1 MSTLFQPALRNP
13 FGSPVEPSPRQ
24 RSMAVLPHNIGN
36 NNISPKSAQEDSIMT
51 SPAPPNMGPPGPGQG
66 NSPDM
71 EQGQTGNNT
80 VNGNREPGF
89 AGANGSTAAGAAGAS
104 QGPKVVQTAFIHKL
118 YSMLE
123 DKTIQ
128 HLISWSNTNES
139 FVMSPS
145 NEFSKV
151 LAQYFKHT
159 NISSFVRQLN
169 MYGFHK
175 VSDVFH
181 TGSPESALWEFKH
194 GNGSF
199 KKGDLMGLREIKR
212 RASRHTLIHRD
223 SFSNPK
229 PGVSQPGTPAEVMPD
244 TDQRLAGLEQAFYD
258 VHARLQRTEDSYSSL
273 SSRCQVLTEGLVRC
287 HQWTHNLTSA
297 IQNLSSPESPLH
309 RDITE
314 LQKEIA
320 RQLEYV
326 RALETPQESLQ
337 NGRQSFYPG
346 NSALEPPLSP
356 RGYNF
361 DSRRSSIQIEPQHVG
376 LRPPVPPIPP
386 HFSSSPRRF
395 GSISIPHVSPGFSRP
410 ALPPQ
415 PPPTVHPLASVVTP
429 PPMNL
434 ARRHT
439 SADIREHGWPPTNPN
454 ESPYASGQSSVHWQ
468 PSSPQQPQ
476 AAGDQGIRDQLASYE
491 INGPKRLPPTMQA
504 SQPTPPLTSTSEAAP
519 VGLGVESSSWALGG
533 SKFPRPNFEL
543 HSAPATRRG
552 SMATLHSLLNPAETV
567 EQENEDDGLG
577 HSREDDRKRKRLI

>member
-1 MSTLFQPALRNP
+1 
-13 FGSPVEPSPRQ
+13 
-24 RSMAVLPHNIGN
+24 
-36 NNISPKSAQEDSIMT
+36 MT

-66 NSPDM
+66 NSPEM
-71 EQGQTGNNT
+71 EQGQSNNNIS
-80 VNGNREPGF
+80 NGNREQSSF
-89 AGANGSTAAGAAGAS
+89 TGANSNAAAGAAGAS

-123 DKTIQ
+123 DKSIQ

-223 SFSNPK
+223 SFSNAK

-258 VHARLQRTEDSYSSL
+258 VHARLQRTEESYSLL
-273 SSRCQVLTEGLVRC
+273 SSRYSALTEGLVRC

-297 IQNLSSPESPLH
+297 IQNLSSPESALH
-309 RDITE
+309 RDTTDM
-314 LQKEIA
+314 QKEIA

-326 RALETPQESLQ
+326 RALEASPESLQ

-346 NSALEPPLSP
+346 SSTLEPPLSP
-356 RGYNF
+356 RGYNY
-361 DSRRSSIQIEPQHVG
+361 DSRRSSVQIEPQHVG

-386 HFSSSPRRF
+386 QFSSSPRRF

-415 PPPTVHPLASVVTP
+415 PPPSVHPLASVVTP

-439 SADIREHGWPPTNPN
+439 SADIREHGWPPTNGN
-454 ESPYASGQSSVHWQ
+454 GSPYASGQSSVQWQ
-468 PSSPQQPQ
+468 PSSPQQAPQ
-476 AAGDQGIRDQLASYE
+476 ASGDQAIREQLASYE
-491 INGPKRLPPTMQA
+491 INGPKRTPAVIQA
-504 SQPTPPLTSTSEAAP
+504 SQPTPPLTSSSEAPP
-519 VGLGVESSSWALGG
+519 VGLGVETASWALGG
-533 SKFPRPNFEL
+533 SRFPRPNFEL

-552 SMATLHSLLNPAETV
+552 SMATLHSLLNPAETA
-567 EQENEDDGLG
+567 EQENEDDSPG
-577 HSREDDRKRKRLI
+577 HSREDDRKRKRLT